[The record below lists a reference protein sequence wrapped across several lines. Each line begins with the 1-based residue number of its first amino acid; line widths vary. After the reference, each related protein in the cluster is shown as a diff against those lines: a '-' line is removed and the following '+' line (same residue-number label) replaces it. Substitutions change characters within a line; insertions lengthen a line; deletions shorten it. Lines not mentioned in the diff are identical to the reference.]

1 MLFRSQSFINNT
13 NSTAKIAGITSAENG
28 FVEPMFSTDSI
39 NSNIVRNE
47 IGIMIDNIVLT
58 GADVQES
65 LDAYENKLK

>member
-1 MLFRSQSFINNT
+1 
-13 NSTAKIAGITSAENG
+13 
-28 FVEPMFSTDSI
+28 MFSTDSI